1 MPRAVWFGPSMQG
14 FAMTARRSDYKNP
27 FPDCE
32 TLGDAVDYIE
42 SIDEIMDRIPLFEG
56 FERGD
61 VIGVVRHMRC
71 YRAPVGR
78 EIVREGDSGEF
89 MLLLLQGNIEI
100 IKSGGAGQAHRI
112 SVVTPG
118 ETLGEMSLVDG
129 EPRFASCLAID
140 QVTFAVLD
148 REGLQQIFNDEP
160 HLGIK
165 ILRELLKL
173 LNQRLRDTGQRLV
186 EALDD

>member
-1 MPRAVWFGPSMQG
+1 MQG
-14 FAMTARRSDYKNP
+14 LAMTAQYSDEKNP

-32 TLGDAVDYIE
+32 MLGDAIGFIDC
-42 SIDEIMDRIPLFEG
+42 IDEIMDRISLFEG
-56 FERGD
+56 FERSD
-61 VIGVVRHMRC
+61 VIGVARHMRC
-71 YRAPVGR
+71 FRAPVGR
-78 EIVREGDSGEF
+78 EIIREGDSGEF

-100 IKSGGAGQAHRI
+100 IKAGGAGLAHRI
-112 SVVTPG
+112 SVVRPG

-148 REGLQQIFNDEP
+148 REGLQQIFDDEP

-186 EALDD
+186 EALDH